1 MELTVND
8 AVNMSIDNGDYP
20 KIIPVDYGNDLI
32 LKTKP
37 EIKVRIDNPRK
48 VKIDITTFGVTH
60 YYADIIADGVKL
72 IEETDKGDV
81 MHCGFICEEFSKIEK
96 KNRGKY
102 DYKYRI
108 EVLRLVTKEEIEKY
122 PVRWQGYNEGDTTN
136 AFYSEEEALEHALK
150 IVKARF
156 GKGWV
161 LELENE
167 TINL

>member
-1 MELTVND
+1 MELNVKE
-8 AVNMSIDNGDYP
+8 AVNLSIDSGDYP
-20 KIIPVDYGNDLI
+20 EIIPVNYGSDLI

-102 DYKYRI
+102 DSRYRI

-122 PVRWQGYNEGDTTN
+122 PIRWHGYNPRDTTN
-136 AFYSEEEALEHALK
+136 AFYTEKEAFEQAVK
-150 IVKARF
+150 VAKARF

-161 LELENE
+161 FDFE
-167 TINL
+167 TK

>member
-1 MELTVND
+1 MEFTVND

-20 KIIPVDYGNDLI
+20 KIIPVDYGNDLV
-32 LKTKP
+32 LKSHP
-37 EIKVRIDNPRK
+37 EIKVKIRNPRT
-48 VKIDITTFGVTH
+48 VKINITTFGVTH
-60 YYADIIADGVKL
+60 YYADIIADGVCF
-72 IEETDKGDV
+72 IEENEKGST
-81 MHCGFICEEFSKIEK
+81 MHLGYICNELSEIRK

-102 DYKYRI
+102 DSKYRI
-108 EVLRLVTKEEIEKY
+108 EVLRLVTKEEIENY

-136 AFYSEEEALEHALK
+136 ALK